1 MNAAVPDS
9 LVTEYEDLIDSLQLT
24 DPDNRHVLA
33 IAIRADA
40 DAIITFNQRD
50 FDEAELAKYDV
61 YTEHPDEFV
70 SNMIARYTPL
80 AIFVVREMRGR
91 LRKTSEKRRRLH
103 SMMKLGGDPPSKDC
117 SNQES
122 RTSYKNDTKRSV
134 RQSP

>member
-9 LVTEYEDLIDSLQLT
+9 LVTEYEDLIDSLQLS
-24 DPDNRHVLA
+24 DPDDRHVLA
-33 IAIRADA
+33 VAIRADA

-91 LRKTSEKRRRLH
+91 LRK
-103 SMMKLGGDPPSKDC
+103 PPKSVDDC
-117 SNQES
+117 T
-122 RTSYKNDTKRSV
+122 R
-134 RQSP
+134 